1 MLLIYRK
8 VTALLLIA
16 AMAFFSLAAIASN
29 DAPHKIVERS
39 TEGVINALKSLPVA
53 DRTEDKVRELVMT
66 WIIPAVDEQRVA
78 MGALGKYW
86 RNAEPEQRQAF
97 IELYRESQIK
107 TYSGAFKAFD
117 GEKII
122 ISDTVFNA
130 KGDKAIVK
138 TVLKQKDGKEIPV
151 DFRLY
156 QKKEGDSWLVYD
168 AVVAGLSLVKTY
180 RDQLNEKLQ
189 NTTLDA
195 FLLELSNKDAD

>member
-1 MLLIYRK
+1 MFATRPIASAFLALLGFIFSI
-8 VTALLLIA
+8 TALA
-16 AMAFFSLAAIASN
+16 ADS
-29 DAPHKIVERS
+29 APQAVVERA
-39 TEGVINALKSLPVA
+39 TTGVVNELKALSVEE
-53 DRTEDKVRELVMT
+53 RTEDKVRELVMN

-78 MGALGKYW
+78 MGALGKHW
-86 RNAEPEQRQAF
+86 RNASSEQRKAF
-97 IELYRESQIK
+97 IDLYRELQIK

-117 GEKII
+117 GEKILI
-122 ISDTVFNA
+122 NDTVFNP

-156 QKKEGDSWLVYD
+156 QRNETTPWLVYD

-189 NTTLDA
+189 NTSLDD
-195 FLLELSNKDAD
+195 FLQELSDKAAD